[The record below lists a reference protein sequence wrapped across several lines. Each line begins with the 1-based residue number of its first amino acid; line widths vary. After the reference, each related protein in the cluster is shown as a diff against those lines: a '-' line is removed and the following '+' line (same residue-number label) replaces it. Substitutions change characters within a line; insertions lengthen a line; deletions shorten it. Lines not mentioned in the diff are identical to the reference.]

1 MESPPLSPT
10 VSSNFTAFANAQAS
24 VEEKLADYQPCEPGD
39 DTAEFLRIFFKYL
52 PREGQVN
59 LAEDIDY
66 CRDNTELKQ
75 LAESLDTGL
84 LRPMLATGGRTPA
97 MTTSPRVGV
106 EDSIEN
112 LDSLDLESTRRAAQ
126 GKLCRNC
133 LRRDGQRCI
142 VTGYWNTDFDFP
154 PNAVDAPLQ
163 AAHIIPFSLG
173 HFENQDERHQ
183 MSIIWVNIF
192 RYFPNLRSRLNFTP
206 EDINQEDN
214 VMMMFS
220 PLHEQFGSFHF
231 ILEPTST
238 PHRYHIKL
246 FSKFPSAYKM
256 HLPRSRYITITSHDQ
271 RYPLPNPSLIAIHA
285 AIGNILHASGRG
297 EKIESFMRDLGAGGL
312 GLVKDGST
320 DIGDLLSV
328 SSLSLLTSVENQGQH
343 PARGKG
349 KKASARTVLSGGAEN
364 RRPKVNE
371 NQRPKGGT
379 H

>member
-1 MESPPLSPT
+1 MRLQGQPRFLTQHLKFHTSKHIISYLISLLPPQSTLSHFWSLHSNKMESPPLSPT

-97 MTTSPRVGV
+97 ITTSPRFGV

-126 GKLCRNC
+126 GKLGRNC

-163 AAHIIPFSLG
+163 AAHVIPFSLG

-256 HLPRSRYITITSHDQ
+256 AQKQIYHDNK
-271 RYPLPNPSLIAIHA
+271 P
-285 AIGNILHASGRG
+285 
-297 EKIESFMRDLGAGGL
+297 
-312 GLVKDGST
+312 
-320 DIGDLLSV
+320 
-328 SSLSLLTSVENQGQH
+328 
-343 PARGKG
+343 
-349 KKASARTVLSGGAEN
+349 
-364 RRPKVNE
+364 RPKIPSPKSISHRYTCCDRE
-371 NQRPKGGT
+371 HLACERPGRED
-379 H
+379 